1 MMWLLASPWRMIGIG
16 ILMALLGVVLPL
28 LMIAQILES
37 TFFLN
42 FLAFFMSLIGTI
54 MGFVGMVFWVK
65 IKRNQD

>member
-1 MMWLLASPWRMIGIG
+1 MWLLANPWRMIGLG
-16 ILMALLGVVLPL
+16 ILLALLGVILPF

-54 MGFVGMVFWVK
+54 MGFVGMVLLVK
-65 IKRNQD
+65 IKRNEE